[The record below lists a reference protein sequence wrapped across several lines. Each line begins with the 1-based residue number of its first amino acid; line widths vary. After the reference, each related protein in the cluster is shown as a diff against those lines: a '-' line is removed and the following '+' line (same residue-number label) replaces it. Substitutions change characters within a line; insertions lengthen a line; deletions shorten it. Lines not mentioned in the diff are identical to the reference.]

1 METQRVDVKAESS
14 TVVKEELAKLEAH
27 WQKKYQD
34 IEVAHADIVS
44 SQDHTIAKP
53 QQELNKAWATIDEA
67 DDTWFGESATGPDD
81 PTPPDG
87 GAELASPEFGQ
98 KEDREQRGRC
108 VPLERERER
117 ETGGKEREN

>member
-98 KEDREQRGRC
+98 KEDGDGEE
-108 VPLERERER
+108 LDDEDEDE
-117 ETGGKEREN
+117 KEEKEDEEDEDD